1 MLMKSLFL
9 LAAFTYAKSCWTE
22 QIHEQII
29 ESRESIKAWRC
40 QLAETS
46 CMWRE
51 QTEQRIQD
59 LTTRINKQI
68 SDISATKEQLKV
80 GLTAA
85 MEAMGRVTQFEINAN
100 DVLVEQK
107 KHREKLAAG
116 EQAAKELV
124 QLDQDIVSAE
134 EKCATKLLEAKARQ
148 EELMAVAAHDEDNYM
163 VSGHRRRGAAIVKR
177 EGESAMEVVE
187 EDADTAVAVVEEPC
201 PKLMMKHRLQG
212 FAAGSLIMALIIL
225 FIVPMFGAKD
235 DTPAPAPAPAATDT
249 DAAEVI
255 AADATAD
262 AAAADATAGAAAAAA
277 AAADPTNSTV
287 EPEVVSCTLGGPE
300 CTSGTACIDDTSG
313 TACIDE
319 SVSCSCSVRRR
330 RLSQRKLSSR
340 RWR

>member
-134 EKCATKLLEAKARQ
+134 EKCATKLLEAKARK

-225 FIVPMFGAKD
+225 FIVPMLGKDAAKD
-235 DTPAPAPAPAATDT
+235 TK
-249 DAAEVI
+249 E
-255 AADATAD
+255 
-262 AAAADATAGAAAAAA
+262 G
-277 AAADPTNSTV
+277 
-287 EPEVVSCTLGGPE
+287 LE
-300 CTSGTACIDDTSG
+300 CTTETQSDVCGADLVCTQSKCAKPVAPTEGDGVTCT
-313 TACIDE
+313 E
-319 SVSCSCSVRRR
+319 SADGKVTCVKDAVPVTCASYKCTNNLRGCN
-330 RLSQRKLSSR
+330 
-340 RWR
+340 